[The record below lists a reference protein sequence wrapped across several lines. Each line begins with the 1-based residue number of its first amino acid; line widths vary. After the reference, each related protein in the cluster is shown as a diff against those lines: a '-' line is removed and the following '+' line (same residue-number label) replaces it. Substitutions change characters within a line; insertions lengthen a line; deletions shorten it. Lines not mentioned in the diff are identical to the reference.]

1 MLVETR
7 VDKCTEMMLFVETA
21 ERGSIS
27 KAADALGLSTSAAG
41 RHLANLERRLGA
53 RLVERNTRRLFLTE
67 VGEEFYRRC
76 RDITSAMAE
85 AEAVVGSALS
95 SPVGTLRVTGSVS
108 FCSQIIAP
116 LLPDFTAR
124 HPRINVA
131 ITAANRYF
139 DLIESGIDLAIRTRE
154 HESDSALVIRRLAET
169 RRILAA
175 SPEYLERYGT
185 PRSIDDLADHR
196 FLIYTLANNPHE
208 LPLTRGSATHVIKIN
223 GLLESNEGQVICKA
237 GLNGLGIVIQPV
249 YIIHDD
255 VVAGRLIPVLDD
267 WDLPRLK
274 INLAYPNRKYVPSK
288 VRVFIDFLVEH
299 FASMD
304 YERRWTQRWLQ
315 Q

>member
-1 MLVETR
+1 LDKWVE
-7 VDKCTEMMLFVETA
+7 VQLFVATA

-27 KAADALGLSTSAAG
+27 KAAEALGLSTSAAG
-41 RHLANLERRLGA
+41 RHLANLEQRLGA
-53 RLVERNTRRLFLTE
+53 RLVERNTRRLFLTD

-76 RDITSAMAE
+76 RDITSEMQAAE
-85 AEAVVGSALS
+85 ALVSSALL

-116 LLPDFTAR
+116 LLPEFSAR
-124 HPRINVA
+124 YPKLEVA

-139 DLIESGIDLAIRTRE
+139 DLIDSGIDVAIRTRE
-154 HESDSALVIRRLAET
+154 HEADSALVIRRLAQT

-185 PRSIDDLADHR
+185 PRTLDDLAGHR

-208 LPLTRGSATHVIKIN
+208 LAFTKGAETRVIKIG

-237 GLNGLGIVIQPV
+237 GLSGLGIVIQPV

-255 VVAGRLIPVLDD
+255 VVAGRLVPIVDD

-274 INLAYPNRKYVPSK
+274 VNIAYPNRQFVPSK
-288 VRVFIDFLVEH
+288 VRAFIDFLVAH
-299 FASMD
+299 FEAME
-304 YERRWTQRWLQ
+304 YERRWTQRWP
-315 Q
+315 